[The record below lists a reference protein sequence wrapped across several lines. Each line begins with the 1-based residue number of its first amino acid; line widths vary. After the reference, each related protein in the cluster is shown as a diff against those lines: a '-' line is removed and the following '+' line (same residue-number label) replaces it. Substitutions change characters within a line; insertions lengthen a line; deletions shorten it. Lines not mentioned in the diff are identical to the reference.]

1 MGLILLVV
9 LLISIYLY
17 IIITRFISFVKF
29 SVLKIKKYYSKQ
41 KLKNCKGENKT
52 TIKWHK

>member
-41 KLKNCKGENKT
+41 K
-52 TIKWHK
+52 IKKIAKEKIKLL